1 MVYVGNLV
9 DFLIL
14 CAQPERSPLAANET
28 FLISDGQD
36 VSSTDLLKTLAQAQ
50 GKPARL
56 IPIPATWLGFALKC
70 LGKSNLAQRLL
81 GDLQIDSSKA
91 RTLLGCDFS
100 LSHRSQWRRA
110 WLLVWGM
117 IPKMIRLRGLNH
129 DSSSF

>member
-9 DFLIL
+9 NFLIL

-36 VSSTDLLKTLAQAQ
+36 VSTTYLLKTHAPLVHTQ

-70 LGKSNLAQRLL
+70 VGKSSLAQRLL

-91 RTLLGCDFS
+91 RTLLGWQPPFTVA
-100 LSHRSQWRRA
+100 Q
-110 WLLVWGM
+110 
-117 IPKMIRLRGLNH
+117 GLAASVGVN
-129 DSSSF
+129 SSG